1 MQGNYRSSASNAAA
15 PQWVAEGHFC
25 RLARNGSVLMVLAIT
40 HVVVH
45 AQELSKPVD
54 STAPVPT
61 FQASDPFGSSDPNP
75 QEPFPAATA
84 PARYASTKQP
94 LPKFRLR
101 GRIDTD
107 FLWSDQTTANR
118 ETFGDLGDAAGLR
131 RARIGAEGH
140 LSPESRYVGEI
151 DLATG
156 QVVIRDLYLGVGNV
170 SDQGEFKFGHMR
182 EPFSLEGGTSANSF
196 AFMERSLIN
205 TLDPARNWGVGY
217 SKCSEDERWIVS
229 GGVFASGTDSNDFLY
244 GQGST
249 TDFTAKWTGLAW
261 YENQG
266 RNLMH
271 FGLVLSERIAN
282 KGLITINEQPQSPL
296 LDFGDSS
303 ESPFIPKLKIP
314 ATDQQLANVQW
325 AYVRDS
331 FWAQAEWYG
340 TRIDQIG
347 NGPVF
352 FHGSYLDL
360 GYFVTGEHRK
370 YLTNAGIFGPV
381 SVRRPFVSNPM
392 SKKSGA
398 QATGYGAFEATCR
411 ISYLDFIDANTPGGP
426 PGTPVGVQVPMT
438 TIGMNWYL
446 ADHLRLMF
454 NYSYAVPYE
463 ATTGA
468 SSVSVFGMRLAM
480 FW

>member
-1 MQGNYRSSASNAAA
+1 M
-15 PQWVAEGHFC
+15 VHIC
-25 RLARNGSVLMVLAIT
+25 SVLLALT
-40 HVVVH
+40 LTDFAVSG
-45 AQELSKPVD
+45 QELGVPVD
-54 STAPVPT
+54 SADPAPT
-61 FQASDPFGSSDPNP
+61 FPTCDPFGSSVPNL
-75 QEPFPAATA
+75 QESLPAATA
-84 PARYASTKQP
+84 MRPMKSTGQH
-94 LPKFRLR
+94 LPKFKLR

-107 FLWSDQTTANR
+107 FLWSDQTNANR
-118 ETFGDLGDAAGLR
+118 ETYGDLGDTVGLR

-140 LSPESRYVGEI
+140 FSPESRYVGEL

-156 QVVIRDLYLGVGNV
+156 QVVIRDLYLGLGKV
-170 SDQGEFKFGHMR
+170 SDQGEFKFGHLR
-182 EPFSLEGGTSANSF
+182 EPFSLEGGTSANTF

-205 TLDPARNWGVGY
+205 VLDPARNWGVAY
-217 SKCSEDERWIVS
+217 VKCGDDELWTVS

-282 KGLITINEQPQSPL
+282 KGLITVNEQPQSPL
-296 LDFGDSS
+296 LDVGDSS
-303 ESPFIPKLKIP
+303 NSPFIPKLKIP
-314 ATDQQLANVQW
+314 ATDQQLANLQW

-340 TRIDQIG
+340 TLIDQIG
-347 NGPVF
+347 GGTIF

-360 GYFVTGEHRK
+360 GYFLTGEHRK
-370 YLTNAGIFGPV
+370 YLTNAGLFGPV
-381 SVRRPFVSNPM
+381 SVRRPFVADPF
-392 SKKSGA
+392 SKSA
-398 QATGYGAFEATCR
+398 AEEMGYGAFEATCR
-411 ISYLDFIDANTPGGP
+411 ISYADFIDGNTPGGP
-426 PGTPVGVQVPMT
+426 PGTPVGVQTPMT

-468 SSVSVFGMRLAM
+468 SSASVFGMRLAM